1 MGPGF
6 HRTGVTASSWSP
18 CKSCPF
24 PAVLSWPLAVAK
36 QSFIHI
42 NRILANSPPTS
53 KSSLSPRLCSLHG
66 GEKFSGM
73 LRRGQGR
80 RGRGEKE
87 RERKN
92 KYTWI
97 CTCVC
102 APEGGGGQLTDFQGS
117 RHSDKWIL
125 SPCPHA
131 VPCGHLDWISTM
143 SVKWL
148 Y

>member
-6 HRTGVTASSWSP
+6 HRTGVTASFWSP

-24 PAVLSWPLAVAK
+24 PAVLSWPLAVGK

-53 KSSLSPRLCSLHG
+53 KSSLPPRLCSLHG

-73 LRRGQGR
+73 LKRGQGR
-80 RGRGEKE
+80 RGRGEREKE
-87 RERKN
+87 RIN
-92 KYTWI
+92 THGYAHV
-97 CTCVC
+97 CVHLRVGEVSWQTSK
-102 APEGGGGQLTDFQGS
+102 AHTTVTSGY
-117 RHSDKWIL
+117 
-125 SPCPHA
+125 CPPA
-131 VPCGHLDWISTM
+131 LMLCPVATLDWISTM